1 MAKAGISTKYEL
13 KAKSQKVFT
22 VDSFRGVDYNA
33 AQLQIEKIH
42 AIDSQNMVYRDKV
55 NQKRYGFEQIFK
67 VTPHTYYVQNGDD
80 YVQVSN
86 PVNVN
91 GVWKYVGEDNKTH
104 IILHIGNILYSA
116 TRMGKA
122 YSFLEL
128 KLTPIEKK
136 VTVNLSTYNL
146 PVEIGNVKSQGFVQ
160 NKRLYLLTGKKFYV
174 VKIRNNKLTIREVE
188 DDDDTYIPKTTTGI
202 TYADSPVPNSTP
214 LDDVNLMHSF
224 RKNGL
229 VSGTFIDT
237 GTNIR
242 TTRFFDWQLDT
253 SIEPRE
259 DTDINKIKITI
270 NRLREVEN
278 DGV

>member
-1 MAKAGISTKYEL
+1 MSRKNTFDHYDLNFAKK
-13 KAKSQKVFT
+13 QKIENIT
-22 VDSFRGVDYNA
+22 GFRGIDFSP
-33 AQLQIEKIH
+33 AQLNILNTH
-42 AIDSQNMVYRDKV
+42 AIDSQNIVFREGV
-55 NQKRYGFEQIFK
+55 NQKRFGYEQLYK
-67 VTPHTYYVQNGDD
+67 AEPYSYYVENGDGT
-80 YVQVSN
+80 YTQKSN
-86 PVNVN
+86 PVNIN
-91 GVWKYVGEDNKTH
+91 GVYKYVGEDNKYH
-104 IILHIGNILYSA
+104 ILVHIGNLLFSA

-122 YSFLEL
+122 FSFLEL
-128 KLTPIEKK
+128 KFTCIERR
-136 VTVNLSTYNL
+136 VTESLVTYNL

-202 TYADSPVPNSTP
+202 TYADSPVPNATP

-237 GTNIR
+237 GSNIR
-242 TTRFFDWQLDT
+242 STRFWDYQLDT
-253 SIEPRE
+253 SVEPKK

-270 NRLREVEN
+270 NRLREVA
-278 DGV
+278 

>member
-13 KAKSQKVFT
+13 NAKSQKVFT

-146 PVEIGNVKSQGFVQ
+146 PVEIGNVKSQAFVQ
-160 NKRLYLLTGKKFYV
+160 NKRLYILTGTKFFV
-174 VKIRNNKLTIREVE
+174 VKVNNRKLDVRQVE
-188 DDDDTYIPKTTTGI
+188 DDNETYIPKTTTGI
-202 TYADSPVPNSTP
+202 TYADSAVPNSTP

-224 RKNGL
+224 RRNGL
-229 VSGTFIDT
+229 VSGTYVDDGI
-237 GTNIR
+237 TNR
-242 TTRFFDWQLDT
+242 TTRFWDFQLDA
-253 SIEPRE
+253 SVNPRV

-270 NRLREVEN
+270 NRLKEVQ
-278 DGV
+278 

>member
-1 MAKAGISTKYEL
+1 MANKDKFKINLANQDLSAHKTLSLTG
-13 KAKSQKVFT
+13 
-22 VDSFRGVDYNA
+22 FRGLDFSP
-33 AQLQIEKIH
+33 AQLNILNTH
-42 AIDSQNMVYRDKV
+42 AIDAQNIVFREGV
-55 NQKRYGFEQIFK
+55 NQKRFGYEQIYK
-67 VTPHTYYVQNGDD
+67 AEPYSYYVENGDGT
-80 YVQVSN
+80 YTQKSN
-86 PVNVN
+86 PVNIN
-91 GVWKYVGEDNKTH
+91 GVYKYVGEDNKYH
-104 IILHIGNILYSA
+104 ILVHIGNLLFSA

-122 YSFLEL
+122 FSFLEL
-128 KLTPIEKK
+128 KFTCIERK
-136 VTVNLSTYNL
+136 VTESLVTYNL

-237 GTNIR
+237 GSNLR
-242 TTRFFDWQLDT
+242 STRFWDYQLDA
-253 SIEPRE
+253 SVEPKIE
-259 DTDINKIKITI
+259 TDINKIKITI
-270 NRLREVEN
+270 NRLMEVA
-278 DGV
+278 